1 MNAAQSVFCKM
12 RAALPFVAF
21 GKSSFIEV
29 VEVEIRLEWVRDK

>member
-12 RAALPFVAF
+12 RADLPFVAF

-29 VEVEIRLEWVRDK
+29 VEVEIRLEWVGDK